1 MLTGLWPMQ
10 RPSRMPPSVIA
21 VSLVLASAVACTGD
35 GASNSS
41 SSRIYSIA
49 EFTATVRAAAAA
61 ARPALAVPTTTILA
75 DATGVLAPM
84 GSGATSVDDRGAA
97 HQHVPIWTPPGR
109 AGIQPELSLEYVSGA
124 PNALV
129 GVGWQLA
136 GLSRITHCKG
146 LRQWGNAG
154 TPVVLSTTDS
164 FCLDGEPIVDL
175 GSDQIFYAKFHDD
188 GSRIERVQG
197 SSSEWVLRSRTAAS

>member
-1 MLTGLWPMQ
+1 MH
-10 RPSRMPPSVIA
+10 RPSRMSPRPVIA
-21 VSLVLASAVACTGD
+21 VSLVLAAAVACTGD

-41 SSRIYSIA
+41 SSRAVDSIA
-49 EFTATVRAAAAA
+49 DFSATVRAAAAA

-75 DATGVLAPM
+75 DATGVLAPV

-109 AGIQPELSLEYVSGA
+109 AGMQPELSLEYVSGG

-136 GLSRITHCKG
+136 GLSRIAHCKG
-146 LRQWGNAG
+146 LRKWGNAG
-154 TPVVLSTTDS
+154 TPVV
-164 FCLDGEPIVDL
+164 
-175 GSDQIFYAKFHDD
+175 
-188 GSRIERVQG
+188 
-197 SSSEWVLRSRTAAS
+197 